1 LNPQFARRST
11 SGERPLGVCSVRLH
25 DPRMA
30 IEWLDK
36 TSLTF
41 LTGENLSEQ
50 CSMMGTGRPDKARR
64 KRSFALSVTHIN
76 KALRA

>member
-1 LNPQFARRST
+1 
-11 SGERPLGVCSVRLH
+11 
-25 DPRMA
+25 MA